1 VTTPTRQ
8 AAPTP
13 APDDEDD
20 LVNSSANTGRMTGGA
35 AVPMARSRDPRSS
48 LKRLMVRLRRE
59 RLGLIATVV
68 LAVLAVTLQVL
79 GPRVLGNA
87 TNVVF
92 DGVTG
97 TTDGV
102 DFTALA
108 GWLGLALALFLG
120 AAVLTYVQAW
130 LLTGLAQRAMGQLR
144 ADVQAKLD
152 RFSVGHVD
160 RQARG
165 DLLSRV
171 TNDIDN
177 LQQSLQQTMS
187 ALLTAV
193 LTMVGI
199 IIMMVLI
206 SPILALVAVI
216 TLPVSTLVIKGIAT
230 QSKKRFVAQWRHT
243 GSLNAQAEEAI
254 SAHAIVKAFGRSPE
268 IEARFRETNDELYG
282 ASFMAQF
289 MAGLVTPIMLFLGNL
304 NFVIVAVVGGVR
316 VATGQLSLG
325 EIQAFLQY
333 SRQFTMPLS
342 QIASMFNM
350 FQSGLA
356 SAERVFDLLD
366 GPEQEPDDGLEPR
379 TGPVAGR
386 VVFDR
391 VDFAYDPA
399 RPLIHDLS
407 LVAEPGQTVAI
418 VGPTGAGKTTLVNL
432 LMRFYELDAGT
443 ISIDGRNIA
452 SMPRRDLRSMMGMVL
467 QDTWLFSGTIREN
480 IAYGDPQATE
490 DQVME
495 AARAAYVDR
504 FVRSLPDGYDT
515 AIDDQAGNL
524 SVGERQLITIA
535 RAFLSD
541 PSILIL
547 DEATSSVDTRTEVLI
562 QKAMARLRS
571 DRTSFV
577 IAHRLSTIRDA
588 DTILVM
594 EAGSIVEQGD
604 HETLLDHD
612 GPYARLY
619 QAQFAAAAVDLDAAE
634 V

>member
-8 AAPTP
+8 VAPLP
-13 APDDEDD
+13 EDDEDE
-20 LVNSSANTGRMTGGA
+20 LLNSPANTGRMTGGA
-35 AVPMARSRDPRSS
+35 AVPMARSRDFRSS
-48 LKRLMVRLRRE
+48 TRRLMVRLRRE
-59 RLGLIATVV
+59 RLGLLATVL
-68 LAVLAVTLQVL
+68 LAVVAVTLQVL
-79 GPRVLGNA
+79 GPLVLGNA

-97 TTDGV
+97 DAPGV
-102 DFTALA
+102 DFQALA

-120 AAVLTYVQAW
+120 AGALTYAQAW
-130 LLTGLAQRAMGQLR
+130 ILTGLVQRAMGQLR
-144 ADVQAKLD
+144 TDVQAKLD

-193 LTMVGI
+193 LTMIGI
-199 IIMMVLI
+199 IVMMVLI
-206 SPILALVAVI
+206 SPLLALVALI
-216 TLPVSTLVIKGIAT
+216 TLPVSMLIIKGIAGR
-230 QSKKRFVAQWRHT
+230 SKSRFVAQWRHT

-254 SAHAIVKAFGRSPE
+254 TAHAIVKAFGRSPE
-268 IEARFRETNDELYG
+268 IEATFRDTNEELYR

-366 GPEQEPDDGLEPR
+366 GPEMEPDTDLAPR
-379 TGPVAGR
+379 TGPVEGR
-386 VVFDR
+386 VVFDA
-391 VDFAYDPA
+391 VDFSYDPS

-432 LMRFYELDAGT
+432 LMRFYELDGGET
-443 ISIDGRNIA
+443 SIDGRDIA

-480 IAYGDPQATE
+480 IAYGDPRASE
-490 DQVME
+490 DQILD

-515 AIDDQAGNL
+515 MVDDQAGNL

-612 GPYARLY
+612 GPYNRLY
-619 QAQFAAAAVDLDAAE
+619 QAQFAAAAVDLDAVE

>member
-8 AAPTP
+8 VAP
-13 APDDEDD
+13 APLHDEDD
-20 LVNSSANTGRMTGGA
+20 DVLLSAGNTGRITGGA
-35 AVPMARSRDPRSS
+35 AVPMARSRDFRSATR
-48 LKRLMVRLRRE
+48 RLMTRLRRE

-68 LAVLAVTLQVL
+68 LAVVAVTLQVL

-97 TTDGV
+97 ATPGV
-102 DFTALA
+102 DFNALA

-120 AAVLTYVQAW
+120 AAALTYVQAW
-130 LLTGLAQRAMGQLR
+130 LLTGLVQRAMGQLR

-152 RFSVGHVD
+152 RFAVGHVD

-199 IIMMVLI
+199 IVMMFLI
-206 SPILALVAVI
+206 SPILAVVALI
-216 TLPVSTLVIKGIAT
+216 TLPLSMIIIKVIAGRSKG
-230 QSKKRFVAQWRHT
+230 RFVAQWRHT

-254 SAHAIVKAFGRSPE
+254 TAHAIVKAFGRSPE
-268 IEARFRETNDELYG
+268 IEATFRDTNEELYR

-289 MAGLVTPIMLFLGNL
+289 MAGLVTPIMMLVGNL

-366 GPEQEPDDGLEPR
+366 GPEEDGDAEMAPR
-379 TGPVAGR
+379 TGPVTGR
-386 VVFDR
+386 VVFDA
-391 VDFAYDPA
+391 VDFSYDQS

-432 LMRFYELDAGT
+432 LMRFYELDAGE
-443 ISIDGRNIA
+443 ISIDGRDIA
-452 SMPRRDLRSMMGMVL
+452 SMRRRDLRSMMGMVL
-467 QDTWLFSGTIREN
+467 QDTWLFSGTIRAN
-480 IAYGDPQATE
+480 IAYGNPRASE
-490 DQVME
+490 DEIMG

-515 AIDDQAGNL
+515 VIDDQAGNL

-535 RAFLSD
+535 RAFLSE

-604 HETLLDHD
+604 HETLLTRD

>member
-8 AAPTP
+8 AAP
-13 APDDEDD
+13 APPLDDEDE
-20 LVNSSANTGRMTGGA
+20 LLNSSANTGRMTGGA
-35 AVPMARSRDPRSS
+35 AVPMARSRDFRSS
-48 LKRLMVRLRRE
+48 TRRLMARLRRE

-68 LAVLAVTLQVL
+68 LAVVAVTLQVL

-97 TTDGV
+97 TTPGV
-102 DFTALA
+102 DFQSLA
-108 GWLGLALALFLG
+108 GWLGIALGLFLG
-120 AAVLTYVQAW
+120 AAVLTYAQAW
-130 LLTGLAQRAMGQLR
+130 LLTGLVQRAMGQLR

-160 RQARG
+160 RQTRG

-199 IIMMVLI
+199 VVMMLLI
-206 SPILALVAVI
+206 SPLLALVAVI
-216 TLPVSTLVIKGIAT
+216 TLPLSTLIIRVIAGR
-230 QSKKRFVAQWRHT
+230 SKRRFVAQWRHT

-254 SAHAIVKAFGRSPE
+254 TAHAIVKAFGRSPE
-268 IEARFRETNDELYG
+268 IETTFRDTNDELYR

-304 NFVIVAVVGGVR
+304 NFVVVAVVGGVR

-366 GPEQEPDDGLEPR
+366 GPEQEPDTRLEPC

-386 VVFDR
+386 VVFDA
-391 VDFAYDPA
+391 VGFSYDPS

-432 LMRFYELDAGT
+432 LMRFYELDSGE
-443 ISIDGRNIA
+443 ISIDGRDIT

-467 QDTWLFSGTIREN
+467 QDTWLFSGTIRDN
-480 IAYGDPQATE
+480 IAYGDPLASE
-490 DQVME
+490 DQILA

-515 AIDDQAGNL
+515 VVDDQAGNL

-535 RAFLSD
+535 RAFLSE

-547 DEATSSVDTRTEVLI
+547 GEATSSVDTRTEVLI

-594 EAGSIVEQGD
+594 EAGSIVEQGN
-604 HETLLDHD
+604 HKTLLDHD

-634 V
+634 A